1 MSLNVPNL
9 DQITHDNP
17 RLGETLKNVQTF
29 VNNNIATPV
38 KGNRRAAPPKSLAN
52 PTFKP

>member
-9 DQITHDNP
+9 DQITHESP
-17 RLGETLKNVQTF
+17 RLGETLKTVQTF
-29 VNNNIATPV
+29 INNNVAPV